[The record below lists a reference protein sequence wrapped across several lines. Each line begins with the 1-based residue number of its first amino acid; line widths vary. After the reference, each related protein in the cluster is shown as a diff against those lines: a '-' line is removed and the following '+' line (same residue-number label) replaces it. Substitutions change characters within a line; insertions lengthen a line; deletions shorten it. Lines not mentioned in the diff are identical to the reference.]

1 MVGSQDNAIRIL
13 RETEKNLIDGVYR
26 YSGFVTPDNN
36 GKNGIHKLI
45 PKLRSLDNL
54 EKIIDSNDIRLV
66 VLAME
71 KHEQS
76 LLKKVISRL
85 SEKDVEIKIQPNTLD
100 ILFLQ
105 QFWSS

>member
-66 VLAME
+66 VLAWKSMSNHYC
-71 KHEQS
+71 KRSS
-76 LLKKVISRL
+76 LFEMVK
-85 SEKDVEIKIQPNTLD
+85 EIVH
-100 ILFLQ
+100 
-105 QFWSS
+105 S

>member
-1 MVGSQDNAIRIL
+1 
-13 RETEKNLIDGVYR
+13 
-26 YSGFVTPDNN
+26 
-36 GKNGIHKLI
+36 
-45 PKLRSLDNL
+45 LDNL